1 MSLDHRLI
9 DLLVCPVC
17 KGPLTMNRDEHMRP
31 VELACPAD
39 RLAFPIRD
47 GIPVMLEGEA
57 RSLDGPAPAPNPAPP
72 PAPPPGSPLASAPQ
86 PTTPS
91 QA

>member
-1 MSLDHRLI
+1 MSSLDNRLI

-17 KGPLTMNRDEHMRP
+17 KGRLAMLRDDANRPRA
-31 VELACPAD
+31 LACAAD

-57 RSLDGPAPAPNPAPP
+57 
-72 PAPPPGSPLASAPQ
+72 
-86 PTTPS
+86 
-91 QA
+91 QAWDPEQERAV